1 MDRLN
6 TCRSRCFR
14 KNVVADLNHSDIAEL
29 VRRRFNGPEG
39 DELRYIP
46 LVDPALRQ
54 LSYDVARDPGLRH
67 WLMTDP
73 TTTTATLDGNGVADL
88 TALIADPRILLECLQ
103 YGNIFPPVNVS
114 LGYSTQPF
122 RLIDNTG
129 QMQLAGNYDALVF
142 KATLDGFELKTKSAD
157 NNATPL
163 AGTISFEVPYWPTL
177 AQLPNSLVQK
187 LVWGN
192 YWVTGEPKSENAAV

>member
-1 MDRLN
+1 M
-6 TCRSRCFR
+6 
-14 KNVVADLNHSDIAEL
+14 ADLDHSGIAQL
-29 VRRRFNGPEG
+29 VLRRFNGPQS
-39 DELRYIP
+39 DELRYIA
-46 LVDPALRQ
+46 LVDSALRQ
-54 LSYDVARDPGLRH
+54 LAYDVARDSSLRH

-73 TTTTATLDGNGVADL
+73 ATTTATLDGDGAADL
-88 TALIADPRILLECLQ
+88 TTLIADPRILLECLQ
-103 YGNIFPPVNVS
+103 YGNIFPPVNEA

-142 KATLDGFELKTKSAD
+142 KATLDGFSLKTKSAD

-163 AGTISFEVPYWPTL
+163 AGTISFEVSYWPTL
-177 AQLPNSLVQK
+177 ALLPEALVQK

-192 YWVTGEPKSENAAV
+192 YWQTGEPKSENAAA